1 MISQSLQLLVDAG
14 NTRVKWAL
22 IAANLSVP
30 TQLDSWL
37 KHGSVL
43 HKELPSLSSQIA
55 DAATRQISSI
65 WISNVAGSEIQTL
78 LIEQFTQIAPNA
90 KIHYFRAQPELAGI
104 TNAYAQPTQLGCDRF
119 ASAIAARHLFP
130 DQALLVV
137 TCGTATTID
146 AISADAR
153 FTGGMIL
160 PGLKLMA
167 QSLARNTAQLPEVPD
182 PAAPQPLFADNTQ
195 QAIINGCISAQV
207 GAIERAYHG
216 YHADLGHNLDA
227 SLTNQKP
234 TCIISGGAAPYL
246 VPHLSIPIRLEDNLV
261 LRGLAVVATAPAN
274 DVTAP

>member
-1 MISQSLQLLVDAG
+1 MKNQPLQLLIDAG

-22 IAANLSVP
+22 IANNLSMP
-30 TQLDSWL
+30 TQVENWV

-43 HKELPSLSSQIA
+43 HKDLPALSSQIA
-55 DAATRQISSI
+55 DASTQQIASI
-65 WISNVAGSEIQTL
+65 WISNVAGNELQTA
-78 LIEQFTQIAPNA
+78 LIAQFNQIAPTA
-90 KIHYFRAQPELAGI
+90 AIHYFRAQPELAGI

-146 AISADAR
+146 AISANAR

-182 PAAPQPLFADNTQ
+182 PTAPLSLFADNTQ
-195 QAIINGCISAQV
+195 QAIVNGCISAQV
-207 GAIERAYHG
+207 GAIERAYYG
-216 YHADLGHNLDA
+216 YSADLDKNRDA
-227 SLTNQKP
+227 SLPKQMP

-246 VPHLSIPIRLEDNLV
+246 VEHLRIPFRLEDNLV
-261 LRGLAVVATAPAN
+261 LRGLAVVATAQAN
-274 DVTAP
+274 DVTAH